1 MGVTIKTFVETAKL
15 LPPNI
20 SVLVQG
26 DHGIGKSDITREL
39 AAYFGIKL
47 IDIRLGQKDVG
58 DITGLPAMDAAN
70 KTTNWFAA
78 DWVRAACE
86 EPCLLFFDEMN
97 RGTTEVLQAVFE
109 AVLDRRLGWKNI
121 FHPQT
126 RVYAAINVDNKYQ
139 VNELDPAKRDRF
151 AVFDLQP
158 DVQDWI
164 TWGQETGEDG
174 ESRVPYEVTEFIRLH
189 QEHLENKGNF
199 EPNKKYGSRRSWT
212 RLGNILRG
220 AKILDTPADDRFYH
234 LATAMVGVTSAQAFQ
249 SFVKT
254 MDRKVTADDVVADWK
269 KAKKRLGKNITNET
283 YIGLT
288 DRLCKMYNERTL
300 TRPEVDNLILFAHDA
315 NIESFMTLWNA
326 VTQAYT
332 PVLSA
337 GVQDK
342 KEVYEKLGKDV
353 VENLRYYTKGIE
365 KRLRSVIDS
374 GENPEDK
381 IAKAEESDEG

>member
-1 MGVTIKTFVETAKL
+1 MGVTIKTFVDTAKL
-15 LPPNI
+15 LSPKI
-20 SVLVQG
+20 SVLIQG

-39 AAYFGIKL
+39 ATHFGLEL

-86 EPCLLFFDEMN
+86 RPCLLFFDEMN
-97 RGTTEVLQAVFE
+97 RATTEVLQAVFE
-109 AVLDRRLGWKNI
+109 AVLDRRLGWKNQ

-126 RVYAAINVDNKYQ
+126 RVYAAINVDNRYQ

-158 DVQDWI
+158 DVADWI
-164 TWGQETGEDG
+164 AWGQTTSPEGEP
-174 ESRVPYEVTEFIRLH
+174 RVPYEITEFIRLH
-189 QEHLENKGNF
+189 DSHLEQKGNF
-199 EPNKKYGSRRSWT
+199 EPSKKYGSRRSWT
-212 RLGNILRG
+212 RLGDQLRES
-220 AKILDTPADDRFYH
+220 KVIDRPESDQFYN
-234 LATAMVGVTSAQAFQ
+234 LAVCMVGVTSAQAFQ

-254 MDRKVTADDVVADWK
+254 MDRKVTAEDVVADWK

-283 YIGLT
+283 YIALT
-288 DRLCKMYNERTL
+288 EALCKLYNERVFNRTEL
-300 TRPEVDNLILFAHDA
+300 DNLILFAHDT
-315 NIESFMTLWNA
+315 NVESFMTLWHS
-326 VTQAYT
+326 VTQNYT

-337 GVQDK
+337 GIQDK

-353 VENLRYYTKGIE
+353 VDNLKNFTKAIQ
-365 KRLRSVIDS
+365 KRLRSVIDA
-374 GENPEDK
+374 GENPEKK
-381 IAKAEESDEG
+381 IEEAEAKESA